1 MLIVEIASLR
11 ATSAAALSLFSTAVS
26 TFLMEVLT
34 AERIALFLA
43 ALVLLTK
50 ILFFADL
57 ILANF
62 VHLQN
67 YFTSQTNMP
76 GIYDIVSLKS
86 WFLKARHGGFSW
98 KHTDIIVIE
107 SMTSVN
113 TYFHFFRGKYT
124 EIYHD
129 IWKGAD
135 DMERMR
141 VRTDLALE
149 AKESFSGS
157 DVEVHGVV
165 VEEEYDKEQNLRL
178 TRVRIESERGAR
190 EMGKPIGTYLTL
202 EAPGMASPD
211 EDYHRDISEKLAE
224 YLKEL
229 MGGQKNPSVL
239 VVGLGNRDVTPDALG
254 PKMVSNLL
262 ITRHLIREYGREVM
276 GVGDCCEISGLAP
289 GVMAQTGM
297 ETSEIIKGVVQEI
310 SPDLLIVIDALAAR
324 STRRLCRT
332 IQLTDTGIQPGSGVG
347 NHRAALTKETLGIPV
362 IAIGVPTVVEAAAI
376 IYDAQGNCEQ
386 MPPHLNGM
394 FVTPKNIDEL
404 IKQLS
409 FTLSEALNMV
419 FAHGER

>member
-1 MLIVEIASLR
+1 
-11 ATSAAALSLFSTAVS
+11 
-26 TFLMEVLT
+26 
-34 AERIALFLA
+34 
-43 ALVLLTK
+43 
-50 ILFFADL
+50 
-57 ILANF
+57 
-62 VHLQN
+62 
-67 YFTSQTNMP
+67 
-76 GIYDIVSLKS
+76 
-86 WFLKARHGGFSW
+86 
-98 KHTDIIVIE
+98 
-107 SMTSVN
+107 
-113 TYFHFFRGKYT
+113 
-124 EIYHD
+124 
-129 IWKGAD
+129 
-135 DMERMR
+135 MERMR

-211 EDYHRDISEKLAE
+211 EDYHREISEKLAE

-297 ETSEIIKGVVQEI
+297 ETSEIIKGVVQET

-332 IQLTDTGIQPGSGVG
+332 IQLTDTGIQPGAGVG
-347 NHRAALTKETLGIPV
+347 
-362 IAIGVPTVVEAAAI
+362 
-376 IYDAQGNCEQ
+376 
-386 MPPHLNGM
+386 
-394 FVTPKNIDEL
+394 
-404 IKQLS
+404 
-409 FTLSEALNMV
+409 
-419 FAHGER
+419 

>member
-1 MLIVEIASLR
+1 
-11 ATSAAALSLFSTAVS
+11 
-26 TFLMEVLT
+26 
-34 AERIALFLA
+34 
-43 ALVLLTK
+43 
-50 ILFFADL
+50 
-57 ILANF
+57 
-62 VHLQN
+62 
-67 YFTSQTNMP
+67 MP

-211 EDYHRDISEKLAE
+211 EDYHRKISEKLAE